1 MKANGSGDKCECGDL
16 RETVK
21 VSNRANVHPTVKPI
35 RLAEYLARL
44 ILPPELDTP
53 RRLLVPFAGSGSEMI
68 GARLAGWDVVTGIER
83 ESEYVAL
90 AEARLAWWAQ
100 FASYDDARAAYE
112 KERKAKPALVV
123 IEDKPEQIALFPADE
138 EAS

>member
-1 MKANGSGDKCECGDL
+1 MGWEFALTLTPPE
-16 RETVK
+16 E
-21 VSNRANVHPTVKPI
+21 AVKPI
-35 RLAEYLARL
+35 RLAAYLARL

-123 IEDKPEQIALFPADE
+123 IEDKPEQIARMGR
-138 EAS
+138 